1 MQNCWTRIMKSH
13 SHDSNHALLQSP
25 FRYSSSSRRGS
36 LVGLAMGNGVSA
48 VTGGGGTVG
57 KELWESIEFW
67 DSLFC
72 GECSYSDL
80 IF

>member
-1 MQNCWTRIMKSH
+1 
-13 SHDSNHALLQSP
+13 
-25 FRYSSSSRRGS
+25 
-36 LVGLAMGNGVSA
+36 MGNGVSA

-72 GECSYSDL
+72 GECYYSAL
-80 IF
+80 IFF